1 MPEKGCQNVSV
12 YTQKIR
18 PKKYLKI
25 SFDIKVATICLQ
37 KH

>member
-1 MPEKGCQNVSV
+1 MFLYN
-12 YTQKIR
+12 TQKIR

-37 KH
+37 KHW